1 MELALFFAAIIL
13 GACIIGGFIM
23 LARRGGNSGQDTGE
37 LVRLAEDKARAE
49 SELDSVRTE
58 LDAAELQLSE
68 ARQIEIKCAELER
81 DLANANEL
89 GNRVA
94 EEFDATKT
102 ERDTLR
108 SEVQKLN
115 AERSGLV
122 AELEASSASV
132 EKGTAEIAELR
143 GQNDKLTEQVNSLT
157 ARTTGLNTEL
167 NATTTSLEDESS
179 ENAQLRNEVAELT
192 KQVNTLTAKVSNLDT
207 ELKNSEERLVERGE
221 LEKLFGDRFKT
232 MSTETLANQQK
243 QFIDRARET
252 LKPLSDKV
260 EKLDREW
267 VNTSGAF
274 KQQIESLASETR
286 TLSTALTR
294 PQARGQWGEM
304 QVERALELSG
314 LVKGIHYDTQVS
326 DNQGGRTDFI
336 VHMPHRRD
344 IILDSKVS
352 LVALINAQDTSDEN
366 ERNNHLNQHA
376 RHMQEH
382 ADSLASKEYWSQL
395 PDSADFVVM
404 VVPEF
409 ALPPAVE
416 RRPNL
421 IDRALQN
428 NVVISTHSTLV
439 ALLKTVAMGWQERQ
453 LADEAQEIGKLG
465 RDLHDRLETFAGY
478 YAGMG
483 RALDRAVREYNSG
496 VGSLESRVLTQAR
509 RFPELGVQTTKELPE
524 SQPVETSVREM
535 RTAST
540 NHHPA
545 DDE

>member
-1 MELALFFAAIIL
+1 MEILILAALGIIAILLIALLIRSVSSSSSESQGAAEELSKAREHAAVLETKLQSTQSQLDDTLELAGTARNLE
-13 GACIIGGFIM
+13 
-23 LARRGGNSGQDTGE
+23 LANTKLETDLENEKALQKRTAEELQTTQLRRDQ
-37 LVRLAEDKARAE
+37 LQ
-49 SELDSVRTE
+49 SEL
-58 LDAAELQLSE
+58 
-68 ARQIEIKCAELER
+68 
-81 DLANANEL
+81 
-89 GNRVA
+89 
-94 EEFDATKT
+94 
-102 ERDTLR
+102 
-108 SEVQKLN
+108 QKL
-115 AERSGLV
+115 
-122 AELEASSASV
+122 
-132 EKGTAEIAELR
+132 TA
-143 GQNDKLTEQVNSLT
+143 D
-157 ARTTGLNTEL
+157 
-167 NATTTSLEDESS
+167 
-179 ENAQLRNEVAELT
+179 
-192 KQVNTLTAKVSNLDT
+192 VSNLNT
-207 ELKNSEERLVERGE
+207 KLQNAEERLVERGE

-232 MSTETLANQQK
+232 MSAETLSNQQK

-274 KQQIESLASETR
+274 KQQIESLATETR
-286 TLSTALTR
+286 TLSTVLTR

-314 LVKGIHYDTQVS
+314 LVKGIHYDTQTS

-352 LVALINAQDTSDEN
+352 LVALIEAQDTTDDAQRSA
-366 ERNNHLNQHA
+366 HLDRHA

-382 ADSLASKEYWSQL
+382 ADSLAGKEYWSQL

-439 ALLKTVAMGWQERQ
+439 ALLKTVAMGWQERKI
-453 LADEAQEIGKLG
+453 AEEANEIGLLG
-465 RDLHDRLETFAGY
+465 RELHDRLEVFATH
-478 YAGMG
+478 YADIGT
-483 RALDRAVREYNSG
+483 ALDRAVNRYNRG

-509 RFPELGVQTTKELPE
+509 RFPELGVQTTKEIPE
-524 SQPVETSVREM
+524 TQPVESGTRAMRSAQSMLREEN
-535 RTAST
+535 S
-540 NHHPA
+540 
-545 DDE
+545 

>member
-1 MELALFFAAIIL
+1 MDAAIIFAAAIAA
-13 GACIIGGFIM
+13 ACIIGAFIM
-23 LARRGGNSGQDTGE
+23 MSRRGGETGE
-37 LVRLAEDKARAE
+37 DSTDLVHLAEEKAKAEADLASTRADLE
-49 SELDSVRTE
+49 TSQRQLHAARQFEIRNARLETDLENEKALQKRTAEELQTTQARRDQLQSEL
-58 LDAAELQLSE
+58 
-68 ARQIEIKCAELER
+68 
-81 DLANANEL
+81 
-89 GNRVA
+89 
-94 EEFDATKT
+94 
-102 ERDTLR
+102 
-108 SEVQKLN
+108 QKL
-115 AERSGLV
+115 
-122 AELEASSASV
+122 
-132 EKGTAEIAELR
+132 TA
-143 GQNDKLTEQVNSLT
+143 D
-157 ARTTGLNTEL
+157 
-167 NATTTSLEDESS
+167 
-179 ENAQLRNEVAELT
+179 
-192 KQVNTLTAKVSNLDT
+192 VSNLNT
-207 ELKNSEERLVERGE
+207 KLQNAEERLVERGE

-232 MSTETLANQQK
+232 MSAETLSNQQK

-252 LKPLSDKV
+252 PKPLSDKV

-274 KQQIESLASETR
+274 KQQIESLATETR

-314 LVKGIHYDTQVS
+314 LVKGIHYDTQTS

-352 LVALINAQDTSDEN
+352 LVALIEAQDTTDDAQRSAYLD
-366 ERNNHLNQHA
+366 RHA

-382 ADSLASKEYWSQL
+382 ADSLAGKEYWSQL

-453 LADEAQEIGKLG
+453 LADEAQEIGTLG
-465 RDLHDRLETFAGY
+465 RELHDRLEVFATH
-478 YAGMG
+478 YADIGT
-483 RALDRAVREYNSG
+483 ALDRAVNRYNRG

-509 RFPELGVQTTKELPE
+509 RFPELGVQTTKEIPE
-524 SQPVETSVREM
+524 TQPVESSTRAM
-535 RTAST
+535 RSAQSMLPEE
-540 NHHPA
+540 NS
-545 DDE
+545 

>member
-1 MELALFFAAIIL
+1 MDAAIIIVAAIV
-13 GACIIGGFIM
+13 GASIIGAFIM
-23 LARRGGNSGQDTGE
+23 MSRRGAENGE
-37 LVRLAEDKARAE
+37 
-49 SELDSVRTE
+49 
-58 LDAAELQLSE
+58 DAAELIRLAEEKAKAEADLEGARADLDAANQQLES
-68 ARQIEIKCAELER
+68 ARQFEILNAKLET
-81 DLANANEL
+81 DLANERTINERISHE
-89 GNRVA
+89 RVM
-94 EEFDATKT
+94 ETTRREK
-102 ERDTLR
+102 LQ
-108 SEVQKLN
+108 SEIQEK
-115 AERSGLV
+115 
-122 AELEASSASV
+122 SS
-132 EKGTAEIAELR
+132 EIAGLKT
-143 GQNDKLTEQVNSLT
+143 KL
-157 ARTTGLNTEL
+157 
-167 NATTTSLEDESS
+167 
-179 ENAQLRNEVAELT
+179 ENA
-192 KQVNTLTAKVSNLDT
+192 
-207 ELKNSEERLVERGE
+207 EERLIERGQ

-232 MSTETLANQQK
+232 MSSETLATQQK
-243 QFIDRARET
+243 QFLERASET
-252 LKPLSDKV
+252 LKPLSQKV
-260 EKLDREW
+260 DKLDREW
-267 VNTSGAF
+267 ATTSGAF
-274 KQQIESLASETR
+274 KQQIESLANETR

-314 LVKGIHYDTQVS
+314 LVKGIHYETQTS

-352 LVALINAQDTSDEN
+352 LVALIEAQDTTDEN
-366 ERNNHLNQHA
+366 ERANHLSRHA
-376 RHMQEH
+376 RHMQDH

-421 IDRALQN
+421 IDRALQQ

-453 LADEAQEIGKLG
+453 LADEAQEIGILG
-465 RDLHDRLETFAGY
+465 RELHDRLETFAGY

-509 RFPELGVQTTKELPE
+509 RFPQLGVQTTKELPE
-524 SQPVETSVREM
+524 TQPIETTIRSM
-535 RTAST
+535 RSA
-540 NHHPA
+540 A
-545 DDE
+545 DGDNSSSIDEA

>member
-1 MELALFFAAIIL
+1 MEVLILIALVVVALLSVVLVARTFFTASSAPPNDDESSNQ
-13 GACIIGGFIM
+13 
-23 LARRGGNSGQDTGE
+23 ARSENAVLES
-37 LVRLAEDKARAE
+37 RLE
-49 SELDSVRTE
+49 STQTQLD
-58 LDAAELQLSE
+58 DANKQLESYRE
-68 ARQIEIKCAELER
+68 IEIENTRLEQN
-81 DLANANEL
+81 LANEQSL
-89 GNRVA
+89 HTRVA
-94 EEFDATKT
+94 EELQTASTSRDDLQYKVQELTAETSKLKT
-102 ERDTLR
+102 DLEARIR
-108 SEVQKLN
+108 
-115 AERSGLV
+115 
-122 AELEASSASV
+122 ELE
-132 EKGTAEIAELR
+132 
-143 GQNDKLTEQVNSLT
+143 DVNAQCSK
-157 ARTTGLNTEL
+157 
-167 NATTTSLEDESS
+167 SEDER
-179 ENAQLRNEVAELT
+179 EKLGAQLREHIANESQLKTDLENRNRSLSELSQEHQAIT
-192 KQVNTLTAKVSNLDT
+192 DQRGQLQTQVNTLTAKVSNLDT
-207 ELKNSEERLVERGE
+207 ELKNAEERLVERGE

-232 MSTETLANQQK
+232 MSSETLANQQK

-274 KQQIESLASETR
+274 KQQIESLATETR
-286 TLSTALTR
+286 TLSTALTK

-314 LVKGIHYDTQVS
+314 LVKEIHYEVQAP

-352 LVALINAQDTSDEN
+352 LTAIVDAQDTADETL
-366 ERNNHLNQHA
+366 RRQHLDRHA
-376 RHMQEH
+376 RLMQEH

-421 IDRALQN
+421 IDHALQN

-439 ALLKTVAMGWQERQ
+439 ALLKTVAMGWQERKI
-453 LADEAQEIGKLG
+453 AEEANEIGVLG
-465 RDLHDRLETFAGY
+465 RELHDRLEVFAGH
-478 YAGMG
+478 YADIG
-483 RALDRAVREYNSG
+483 RHLDRAVGGYNRG

-524 SQPVETSVREM
+524 ARPIETTVRSM
-535 RTAST
+535 RNGDS
-540 NHHPA
+540 

>member
-1 MELALFFAAIIL
+1 MDAGITISAAII
-13 GACIIGGFIM
+13 GAAIIGSFILSGFLIYG
-23 LARRGGNSGQDTGE
+23 RRAGDESNDDSTD
-37 LVRLAEDKARAE
+37 LLRLAEEKAR
-49 SELDSVRTE
+49 TE
-58 LDAAELQLSE
+58 AELKTTQADLESTQQQLE
-68 ARQIEIKCAELER
+68 TARQFEIRTAKLET
-81 DLANANEL
+81 DLANEQAFLKRVDDERKNANSQNE
-89 GNRVA
+89 
-94 EEFDATKT
+94 
-102 ERDTLR
+102 
-108 SEVQKLN
+108 KLQSDIQ
-115 AERSGLV
+115 E
-122 AELEASSASV
+122 
-132 EKGTAEIAELR
+132 
-143 GQNDKLTEQVNSLT
+143 LT
-157 ARTTGLNTEL
+157 ANLSRLKAEL
-167 NATTTSLEDESS
+167 NARDESLR
-179 ENAQLRNEVAELT
+179 ENTAEKDQLSKQT
-192 KQVNTLTAKVSNLDT
+192 KQQTEQITDLTSDVSNLET
-207 ELKNSEERLVERGE
+207 KLQNAEERLIERGE
-221 LEKLFGDRFKT
+221 LEKLFGDRFKS
-232 MSTETLANQQK
+232 MSSETLANQQK

-274 KQQIESLASETR
+274 KQQIESLATETR
-286 TLSTALTR
+286 SLSTALTR

-314 LVKGIHYDTQVS
+314 LVKGIHYDTQTS

-352 LVALINAQDTSDEN
+352 LVALIEAQDTTDEAQ
-366 ERNNHLNQHA
+366 RSTQLDRHA

-382 ADSLASKEYWSQL
+382 ADSLAGKEYWSQL

-439 ALLKTVAMGWQERQ
+439 ALLKTVAMGWQERKI
-453 LADEAQEIGKLG
+453 AEEATEIGHLG
-465 RDLHDRLETFAGY
+465 RELHDRLEVFAGH
-478 YAGMG
+478 YAEVGT
-483 RALDRAVREYNSG
+483 ALERAVNRYNRG

-524 SQPVETSVREM
+524 NQPIETTIRAM
-535 RTAST
+535 RSIPS
-540 NHHPA
+540 NSLS
-545 DDE
+545 DDTHENGT

>member
-1 MELALFFAAIIL
+1 MDAAIIFV
-13 GACIIGGFIM
+13 AAIVAASIIGAFIM
-23 LARRGGNSGQDTGE
+23 MSRRGAENGE
-37 LVRLAEDKARAE
+37 DAAELIRLAEEKAKAE
-49 SELDSVRTE
+49 SELASTRADLNSANQH
-58 LDAAELQLSE
+58 LDD
-68 ARQIEIKCAELER
+68 ARQFEIQNASLKT
-81 DLANANEL
+81 DLANEKSL
-89 GNRVA
+89 HERVA
-94 EEFDATKT
+94 DELRTT
-102 ERDTLR
+102 QSRRDQLQT
-108 SEVQKLN
+108 EVQKL
-115 AERSGLV
+115 
-122 AELEASSASV
+122 
-132 EKGTAEIAELR
+132 TA
-143 GQNDKLTEQVNSLT
+143 D
-157 ARTTGLNTEL
+157 
-167 NATTTSLEDESS
+167 
-179 ENAQLRNEVAELT
+179 
-192 KQVNTLTAKVSNLDT
+192 VSNLNT
-207 ELKNSEERLVERGE
+207 KLQNAEERLVERGE

-232 MSTETLANQQK
+232 MSSENLANQQK
-243 QFIDRARET
+243 QFLDRATET
-252 LKPLSDKV
+252 LKPLSQKV
-260 EKLDREW
+260 DKLDREW
-267 VNTSGAF
+267 ATTSGAF
-274 KQQIESLASETR
+274 KQQIESLANETR

-314 LVKGIHYDTQVS
+314 LAKGIHYDTQTS

-352 LVALINAQDTSDEN
+352 LVALIEAQDTADEN
-366 ERNNHLNQHA
+366 ERANHLHRHA
-376 RHMQEH
+376 RHMQDH

-453 LADEAQEIGKLG
+453 LADEAQEIGLLG
-465 RDLHDRLETFAGY
+465 RELHDRLETFAGY

-509 RFPELGVQTTKELPE
+509 RFPQLGVQTTKELPE
-524 SQPVETSVREM
+524 TQPIETTIRSM
-535 RTAST
+535 RNTPNENNPSSIDRA
-540 NHHPA
+540 
-545 DDE
+545 

>member
-1 MELALFFAAIIL
+1 MDAAIIFAAAIAA
-13 GACIIGGFIM
+13 ACIIGAFIM
-23 LARRGGNSGQDTGE
+23 MSRRGGETGE
-37 LVRLAEDKARAE
+37 DSTDIVHLAEEKAKAE
-49 SELDSVRTE
+49 ADLASTRIDLETTQQQL
-58 LDAAELQLSE
+58 AA
-68 ARQIEIKCAELER
+68 ARQFEIRNARLET
-81 DLANANEL
+81 DLANEKAL
-89 GNRVA
+89 QKRTA
-94 EEFDATKT
+94 EELQTT
-102 ERDTLR
+102 QSRRDQLQ
-108 SEVQKLN
+108 SELQKL
-115 AERSGLV
+115 
-122 AELEASSASV
+122 
-132 EKGTAEIAELR
+132 TA
-143 GQNDKLTEQVNSLT
+143 D
-157 ARTTGLNTEL
+157 
-167 NATTTSLEDESS
+167 
-179 ENAQLRNEVAELT
+179 
-192 KQVNTLTAKVSNLDT
+192 VSNLNT
-207 ELKNSEERLVERGE
+207 KLQNAEERLVERGE

-232 MSTETLANQQK
+232 MSAETLSNQQK

-274 KQQIESLASETR
+274 KQQIESLATETR

-314 LVKGIHYDTQVS
+314 LVKGIHYETQSS

-352 LVALINAQDTSDEN
+352 LVALIEAQDTTDDAQRSA
-366 ERNNHLNQHA
+366 HLDRHA

-382 ADSLASKEYWSQL
+382 ADSLAGKEYWSQL

-439 ALLKTVAMGWQERQ
+439 ALLKTVAMGWQERKI
-453 LADEAQEIGKLG
+453 AEEANEIGLLG
-465 RDLHDRLETFAGY
+465 RELHDRLEVFATH
-478 YAGMG
+478 YADIGT
-483 RALDRAVREYNSG
+483 ALDRAVNRYNRG

-509 RFPELGVQTTKELPE
+509 RFPELGVQTTKEIPE
-524 SQPVETSVREM
+524 TQPVESSTRAM
-535 RTAST
+535 RSAQSMLPEE
-540 NHHPA
+540 NS
-545 DDE
+545 

>member
-1 MELALFFAAIIL
+1 MDAGITISAAIIAASIVGSFVL
-13 GACIIGGFIM
+13 AGFLIYG
-23 LARRGGNSGQDTGE
+23 RRGSGSNDE
-37 LVRLAEDKARAE
+37 DPADLVRLVEEKAQAE
-49 SELDSVRTE
+49 SELASARVDLETTQQQ
-58 LDAAELQLSE
+58 LDAARQFEIRNARLETDLENEKALQKRTAEELQTTQARRDQLQSE
-68 ARQIEIKCAELER
+68 L
-81 DLANANEL
+81 
-89 GNRVA
+89 
-94 EEFDATKT
+94 
-102 ERDTLR
+102 
-108 SEVQKLN
+108 QKL
-115 AERSGLV
+115 
-122 AELEASSASV
+122 
-132 EKGTAEIAELR
+132 TA
-143 GQNDKLTEQVNSLT
+143 D
-157 ARTTGLNTEL
+157 
-167 NATTTSLEDESS
+167 
-179 ENAQLRNEVAELT
+179 
-192 KQVNTLTAKVSNLDT
+192 VSNLNT
-207 ELKNSEERLVERGE
+207 KLQNAEERLVERGQ

-232 MSTETLANQQK
+232 MSSETLANQQK

-274 KQQIESLASETR
+274 KQQIESLATETR

-314 LVKGIHYDTQVS
+314 LVKGIHYDTQTS

-352 LVALINAQDTSDEN
+352 LVALIEAQDTTDDAQRSA
-366 ERNNHLNQHA
+366 HLDRHA

-382 ADSLASKEYWSQL
+382 ADSLAGKEYWSQL

-439 ALLKTVAMGWQERQ
+439 ALLKTVAMGWQERKI
-453 LADEAQEIGKLG
+453 AEEANEIGLLG
-465 RDLHDRLETFAGY
+465 RELHDRLEVFATH
-478 YAGMG
+478 YADIGT
-483 RALDRAVREYNSG
+483 ALDRAVNRYNRG

-509 RFPELGVQTTKELPE
+509 RFPELGVQTTKEIPE
-524 SQPVETSVREM
+524 TQPVESSTRAMRSAQSMLPEETS
-535 RTAST
+535 
-540 NHHPA
+540 
-545 DDE
+545 

>member
-1 MELALFFAAIIL
+1 MDAAITFAAIIV
-13 GACIIGGFIM
+13 AAFIIGAFIM
-23 LARRGGNSGQDTGE
+23 VSRRGSETSEDSPDLIRIAE
-37 LVRLAEDKARAE
+37 EKAKAEADLASTLTDLE
-49 SELDSVRTE
+49 
-58 LDAAELQLSE
+58 AANQQLHE
-68 ARQIEIKCAELER
+68 ARQFEIQNAKLET
-81 DLANANEL
+81 DLANANALQSRTADEL
-89 GNRVA
+89 KNTQSRHN
-94 EEFDATKT
+94 E
-102 ERDTLR
+102 LQ
-108 SEVQKLN
+108 SQVQKL
-115 AERSGLV
+115 
-122 AELEASSASV
+122 
-132 EKGTAEIAELR
+132 TAEISGLTAELQAKNESLR
-143 GQNDKLTEQVNSLT
+143 EETAENSQLLKQSTELGAQVNS
-157 ARTTGLNTEL
+157 
-167 NATTTSLEDESS
+167 
-179 ENAQLRNEVAELT
+179 
-192 KQVNTLTAKVSNLDT
+192 LTAKVSNLTT
-207 ELKNSEERLVERGE
+207 ELKNAEERLIERGQ

-232 MSTETLANQQK
+232 MSSETLANQQK

-274 KQQIESLASETR
+274 KQQIESLATETR
-286 TLSTALTR
+286 TLSTALTK

-314 LVKGIHYDTQVS
+314 LVKEIHYDTQAP

-352 LVALINAQDTSDEN
+352 LVALMDAQETTDEN
-366 ERNNHLNQHA
+366 QRAQHLDRHA
-376 RHMQEH
+376 RLMQGH

-421 IDRALQN
+421 IDYALQN

-439 ALLKTVAMGWQERQ
+439 ALLKTVAMGWQERKI
-453 LADEAQEIGKLG
+453 AEEANEVARVG
-465 RDLHDRLETFAGY
+465 RELHDRLETFAGHY
-478 YAGMG
+478 TDVG
-483 RALDRAVREYNSG
+483 RALNRAVNRYNDG
-496 VGSLESRVLTQAR
+496 VGSLESRVLSSAR

-524 SQPVETSVREM
+524 AQPIETTVRAMQSV
-535 RTAST
+535 TDGDA
-540 NHHPA
+540 N
-545 DDE
+545 

>member
-1 MELALFFAAIIL
+1 MDAVVIFSAAIV
-13 GACIIGGFIM
+13 AASIIGAFIIM
-23 LARRGGNSGQDTGE
+23 SRRSAETGDE
-37 LVRLAEDKARAE
+37 SPDLIRLAEEKARAE
-49 SELDSVRTE
+49 SELASTRTDLE
-58 LDAAELQLSE
+58 NTQQQLHD
-68 ARQIEIKCAELER
+68 ARQFEIQNAKLET
-81 DLANANEL
+81 DITNANAIQSRTDDEL
-89 GNRVA
+89 KNTQSRRNQLQS
-94 EEFDATKT
+94 D
-102 ERDTLR
+102 
-108 SEVQKLN
+108 VQKLT
-115 AERSGLV
+115 AEISGLK
-122 AELEASSASV
+122 AELEAKNESLR
-132 EKGTAEIAELR
+132 EETAE
-143 GQNDKLTEQVNSLT
+143 
-157 ARTTGLNTEL
+157 NTEL
-167 NATTTSLEDESS
+167 LKQST
-179 ENAQLRNEVAELT
+179 ELGS
-192 KQVNTLTAKVSNLDT
+192 QVNTLTAKVSNLNT
-207 ELKNSEERLVERGE
+207 ELKNAEERLVERGQ

-232 MSTETLANQQK
+232 MSSETLANQQK
-243 QFIDRARET
+243 QFIERARET

-314 LVKGIHYDTQVS
+314 LVKGFHYETQAP
-326 DNQGGRTDFI
+326 DQQGGRTDFI

-352 LVALINAQDTSDEN
+352 LVALMDAQETTDEN
-366 ERNNHLNQHA
+366 QRAQHLDRHA
-376 RHMQEH
+376 RLMQGH

-421 IDRALQN
+421 IDHALQN

-439 ALLKTVAMGWQERQ
+439 ALLKTVAMGWQERKI
-453 LADEAQEIGKLG
+453 AEEANEIGLLG
-465 RDLHDRLETFAGY
+465 RELHDRLEVFASH
-478 YAGMG
+478 YAEIGT
-483 RALDRAVREYNSG
+483 ALDRAVNRYNRG

-524 SQPVETSVREM
+524 AQTIETTIREM
-535 RTAST
+535 RTLS
-540 NHHPA
+540 A
-545 DDE
+545 DDAHSENGSG

>member
-1 MELALFFAAIIL
+1 MDAGIAISAAIIATVSL
-13 GACIIGGFIM
+13 VISFGFLIQS
-23 LARRGGNSGQDTGE
+23 RRGSGDNEESLNQAISANAVLESKLQSTQEQMSDTQRQLDVLRDVE
-37 LVRLAEDKARAE
+37 IENTRLHEG
-49 SELDSVRTE
+49 
-58 LDAAELQLSE
+58 
-68 ARQIEIKCAELER
+68 
-81 DLANANEL
+81 LANEKA
-89 GNRVA
+89 VA
-94 EEFDATKT
+94 TRNA
-102 ERDTLR
+102 
-108 SEVQKLN
+108 EVQKA
-115 AERSGLV
+115 AEARRD
-122 AELEASSASV
+122 ELQGQV
-132 EKGTAEIAELR
+132 QKLTAEVTGLKTELAAKEESLNEELR
-143 GQNDKLTEQVNSLT
+143 ENFDLRKQTAGLT
-157 ARTTGLNTEL
+157 
-167 NATTTSLEDESS
+167 D
-179 ENAQLRNEVAELT
+179 
-192 KQVNTLTAKVSNLDT
+192 QVNTLTAKVSNLNT
-207 ELKNSEERLVERGE
+207 QLENAEERLVERRE

-232 MSTETLANQQK
+232 MSAETLSNQQK
-243 QFIDRARET
+243 QFLERATQT

-267 VNTSGAF
+267 ATTSGAF
-274 KQQIESLASETR
+274 KQQIESLATETR

-314 LVKGIHYDTQVS
+314 LVKGIHYETQTS

-352 LVALINAQDTSDEN
+352 LVALIDAQDTADEN
-366 ERNNHLNQHA
+366 ERANHLNRHA
-376 RHMQEH
+376 RHMQDH

-453 LADEAQEIGKLG
+453 LADEAQEIGTLG
-465 RDLHDRLETFAGY
+465 RELHDRLEVFATH
-478 YAGMG
+478 YADIGT
-483 RALDRAVREYNSG
+483 ALDRAVIRYNRG

-509 RFPELGVQTTKELPE
+509 RFPELGVQTTKEIPE
-524 SQPVETSVREM
+524 TQSVESTTRAM
-535 RTAST
+535 RSIPTDLSEG
-540 NHHPA
+540 NRSSP
-545 DDE
+545 

>member
-1 MELALFFAAIIL
+1 MDAAIIFTAVIV
-13 GACIIGGFIM
+13 GALIIGAFIM
-23 LARRGGNSGQDTGE
+23 MSRRGEGTGE
-37 LVRLAEDKARAE
+37 NSAELIRLAEEKANAE
-49 SELDSVRTE
+49 SELESTRAD
-58 LDAAELQLSE
+58 LDAANLQLETARQFEIHNAKLATDLDNERSLHERVTEELNASQNRREELQS
-68 ARQIEIKCAELER
+68 Q
-81 DLANANEL
+81 N
-89 GNRVA
+89 
-94 EEFDATKT
+94 
-102 ERDTLR
+102 
-108 SEVQKLN
+108 QKLT
-115 AERSGLV
+115 AAISGIK
-122 AELEASSASV
+122 AELEAKNASLQ
-132 EKGTAEIAELR
+132 E
-143 GQNDKLTEQVNSLT
+143 
-157 ARTTGLNTEL
+157 
-167 NATTTSLEDESS
+167 ESS
-179 ENAQLRNEVAELT
+179 ENTELRQQSVELSGH
-192 KQVNTLTAKVSNLDT
+192 VNTLTAKVSNLNT
-207 ELKNSEERLVERGE
+207 QLQNAEERLIERGE
-221 LEKLFGDRFKT
+221 LEKLFGDRFKS
-232 MSTETLANQQK
+232 MSSETLANQQK
-243 QFIDRARET
+243 QFLERATET
-252 LKPLSDKV
+252 LKPLSQKV
-260 EKLDREW
+260 DKLDREW
-267 VNTSGAF
+267 ATTSGAF
-274 KQQIESLASETR
+274 KQQIESLATETR

-314 LVKGIHYDTQVS
+314 LVKGIHYETQTS

-352 LVALINAQDTSDEN
+352 LVALIDAQDTANADE
-366 ERNNHLNQHA
+366 RADHLNRHA
-376 RHMQEH
+376 RHMQDH

-453 LADEAQEIGKLG
+453 LADEAQEIGTLG
-465 RDLHDRLETFAGY
+465 RELHDRLETFAGY

-509 RFPELGVQTTKELPE
+509 RFPQLGVQTTKELPE
-524 SQPVETSVREM
+524 TQPIETTIRSMRSV
-535 RTAST
+535 TS
-540 NHHPA
+540 A
-545 DDE
+545 DDSQQNAP